1 VHSSHQKEVVE
12 TLVSHSVSSADSFDW
27 QRQMRFYW
35 EDDHVQVK
43 QGSGVFE
50 YNYEYLGLNGYIVI
64 SPLQERCFLALAT
77 AL

>member
-1 VHSSHQKEVVE
+1 MHSSHQKEVVE
-12 TLVSHSVSSADSFDW
+12 TLVRRSVSSADSFDW

-35 EDDHVQVK
+35 EDDNVQVK

-50 YNYEYLGLNGYIVI
+50 YSYEYLGLKGYIVI
-64 SPLQERCFLALAT
+64 SPLQERCFLALTT